1 MLQRTLLPHPHA
13 SNACCVNGPPL
24 LLGLA
29 PRLCDG
35 KLLAVGAVGA
45 VELGAFELGAVEQA
59 VELGAVGAVELGA
72 FELGAVE
79 LGAVEQAVE
88 LGAFELGA
96 VELGAVGTWSC

>member
-1 MLQRTLLPHPHA
+1 M
-13 SNACCVNGPPL
+13 NGPPL
-24 LLGLA
+24 LLVLA

-35 KLLAVGAVGA
+35 NLLAV
-45 VELGAFELGAVEQA
+45 
-59 VELGAVGAVELGA
+59 GAVGAVELGA

>member
-24 LLGLA
+24 LLVLA

-35 KLLAVGAVGA
+35 NLLAVGAVGA

-59 VELGAVGAVELGA
+59 VELGAVGTV
-72 FELGAVE
+72 
-79 LGAVEQAVE
+79 
-88 LGAFELGA
+88 
-96 VELGAVGTWSC
+96 GAVGCWSCWLLELLAVK